1 MHISPWFAGRKEKS
15 MKYLNKVVEI
25 ILEVLV
31 AGMVLGCCWQV
42 ITRFVLHNPSK
53 YTEELLRYMLIWL
66 TMMGVPYAYGQNSHL
81 AINLI
86 VKKFKPKNETL
97 AQIAIDVLIM
107 ILSVSVMIIGGIM
120 VTANAAGQLS
130 PAMQIPMQV
139 YYVCVPVS
147 FSIISASL
155 VTLIMFLTPHFGVF
169 ISAQKMVTGID
180 SFTLLAVP
188 FFVLAGLL
196 MSNGGIAKRLINLAM
211 LVLGKVPG
219 SLAMTNIAGNAMFG
233 SISGSG
239 IAAATAI
246 GGVMQPLENEQG
258 YDRAFSAAANVASAP
273 VGQLIPPTASFI
285 VFSAASGGVSVAA
298 LLMAGWIPGLLW
310 ALLCMVVAF
319 VYGKKHG
326 YVIKRDHLTAKVV
339 LKTIWDAIPSLFL
352 IVIIIGGI
360 LSGYFTPTEASGVA
374 VVYAFILAV
383 FVYKSIRIK
392 DIPRILKE
400 TAVMTAIVMLI
411 IGASSVLSFVLSFT
425 GLPQAISAALLGV
438 SDNKIVILLIIN
450 LILLIVGT
458 FMDMAPAL
466 LIFTPIFLPVVKAL
480 GMNPIQFGVM
490 MVMNLSIGTI
500 TPPVGSVLF
509 VGCSIS
515 HLQVEEVIKKLVPFF
530 VAILVALLFVTF
542 VPQLSM
548 WLPTVFGL
556 LG

>member
-1 MHISPWFAGRKEKS
+1 M
-15 MKYLNKVVEI
+15 EI
-25 ILEVLV
+25 Q
-31 AGMVLGCCWQV
+31 A
-42 ITRFVLHNPSK
+42 
-53 YTEELLRYMLIWL
+53 
-66 TMMGVPYAYGQNSHL
+66 
-81 AINLI
+81 AI
-86 VKKFKPKNETL
+86 
-97 AQIAIDVLIM
+97 VLI
-107 ILSVSVMIIGGIM
+107 IVFFLLLAFS
-120 VTANAAGQLS
+120 
-130 PAMQIPMQV
+130 
-139 YYVCVPVS
+139 VPVS

-246 GGVMQPLENEQG
+246 GGVMQPLEDEQG

-392 DIPRILKE
+392 DIPRILE
-400 TAVMTAIVMLI
+400 
-411 IGASSVLSFVLSFT
+411 
-425 GLPQAISAALLGV
+425 LLKQV
-438 SDNKIVILLIIN
+438 
-450 LILLIVGT
+450 
-458 FMDMAPAL
+458 
-466 LIFTPIFLPVVKAL
+466 
-480 GMNPIQFGVM
+480 
-490 MVMNLSIGTI
+490 
-500 TPPVGSVLF
+500 
-509 VGCSIS
+509 
-515 HLQVEEVIKKLVPFF
+515 LQVHADIRPDIFIPGTTKYTIDELAELLKNKEKPIYVAVDENDVCRGYAFCQLQEQPFSNNMVQFKSLFIDDLCVDQQERGQHIGESLFNYVKNEAKRLGCYEVTLNVWAGNTSAEKFYEKMGMKTKERQMEY
-530 VAILVALLFVTF
+530 IL
-542 VPQLSM
+542 SD
-548 WLPTVFGL
+548 
-556 LG
+556 